1 MWDFLQR
8 YDESW
13 IWRRTERHEV
23 TESSRNFAARD
34 ECIADATLQMVLLL
48 TELKDPAGAI
58 EWAKKFLDTTPGALE
73 TQHGLAV
80 LAAKAE
86 AHLALGDQRGASEC
100 ADKLVAT
107 DPRWLDNPLTSQVQ
121 PNGASGRLTSRSVR

>member
-34 ECIADATLQMVLLL
+34 ECIADATLHGYGAPQSK
-48 TELKDPAGAI
+48 TERTI
-58 EWAKKFLDTTPGALE
+58 
-73 TQHGLAV
+73 
-80 LAAKAE
+80 AA
-86 AHLALGDQRGASEC
+86 RS
-100 ADKLVAT
+100 ADRTRRKRKTYVTA
-107 DPRWLDNPLTSQVQ
+107 
-121 PNGASGRLTSRSVR
+121 RSA